1 MTKFKMVPVAPT
13 RKMILELMATGLRH
27 AEYKDGCS
35 PTVNEMAQGYQFM
48 LAAAPSPWVSVEELL
63 PEDETDVLVRGESFG
78 RDIFTVAGRF
88 YGDWMSQET
97 EEIISFEPTHWMP
110 LPTPPEKSE

>member
-1 MTKFKMVPVAPT
+1 MTKFKMVPVEPT
-13 RKMILELMATGLRH
+13 REMIKAGTEAYSFEEGNIYR
-27 AEYKDGCS
+27 D
-35 PTVNEMAQGYQFM
+35 M
-48 LAAAPSPWVSVEELL
+48 LAAAPSPWVSVEDLL
-63 PEDETDVLVRGESFG
+63 PEDETDVLVRGEYCG

>member
-1 MTKFKMVPVAPT
+1 MTKLKMVPMEPT
-13 RKMILELMATGLRH
+13 RKMCAAAVNLAGEDGDHHEMLGRSYCA
-27 AEYKDGCS
+27 YK
-35 PTVNEMAQGYQFM
+35 AM
-48 LAAAPSPWVSVEELL
+48 LAAAPSPWVSVEDLL
-63 PEDETDVLVRGESFG
+63 PADETDVLVRGECHG
-78 RDIFTVAGRF
+78 QDIFTVAGRF